1 MSRPK
6 ISIIGAGNVGG
17 IIALQT
23 AQKELGDVLLV
34 DVVEGMPQGK
44 ALDISQMSGILRF
57 DSKVTGTNDFSE
69 IKGSDI
75 VAITA
80 GVARKPGMTRED
92 LLKIN
97 ADIIKKA
104 AEAIKTHAPNAIVIA
119 VTNPLDIMTQLV
131 FKTTGFAKNKV
142 MGMAGV
148 LDSARFAHFIAEEL
162 KVSPKD
168 ISPMVLGS
176 HGDTMVPLPRYS
188 TVSGVPITDFM
199 KPDVIKQL
207 VERTANGGA
216 EIVKLLKTGSAYFAP
231 GTSVA
236 IMIESILKNQRRVLT
251 CSAYLTGEYGLNDV
265 FIGVP
270 VELGRNGIE
279 NIVELNLSKDEKKAL
294 HNSAEIVKDG
304 VDEIADRP

>member
-1 MSRPK
+1 MSRAK
-6 ISIIGAGNVGG
+6 ISVIGAGNVGG

-23 AQKELGDVLLV
+23 AQKELGDVVLV

-44 ALDISQMSGILRF
+44 ALDISQMSGVLRF

-69 IKGSDI
+69 IKDSDI

-131 FKTTGFAKNKV
+131 FKTTGFAKNKI

-148 LDSARFAHFIAEEL
+148 LDSARFAHFIAAEL
-162 KVSPKD
+162 NVSPKD

-188 TVSGVPITDFM
+188 TVAGVPITDFM
-199 KPDVIKQL
+199 KPDVIKRL

-236 IMIESILKNQRRVLT
+236 IMIESILRDQRRILT
-251 CSAYLTGEYGLNDV
+251 CSAYLTGEYGLSDV

-279 NIVELNLSKDEKKAL
+279 KIVQLNLTADELKAL
-294 HNSAEIVKDG
+294 HNSAAIVKAG
-304 VDEIADRP
+304 VNEIK

>member
-1 MSRPK
+1 MLRPK
-6 ISIIGAGNVGG
+6 ISIIGAGNVGS
-17 IIALQT
+17 IIALQV
-23 AQKELGDVLLV
+23 AQKELADVVLV

-44 ALDISQMSGILRF
+44 ALDMSQMSGILHF
-57 DSKVTGTNDFSE
+57 DAKITGSNNFED
-69 IKGSDI
+69 IKDSDI

-97 ADIIKKA
+97 ADIIRKSSA
-104 AEAIKTHAPNAIVIA
+104 SIKTFAPEAIVIA

-131 FKTTGFAKNKV
+131 FQTTGFKKTKV
-142 MGMAGV
+142 MVMAGI
-148 LDSARFAHFIAEEL
+148 LDSARFAHFIADEL

-199 KPDVIKQL
+199 KPDVIKRL
-207 VERTANGGA
+207 VDRTANGGA
-216 EIVKLLKTGSAYFAP
+216 EIVGLLKTGSAYFAP

-236 IMIESILKNQRRVLT
+236 IMIESILKDQRRILT
-251 CSAYLTGEYGLNDV
+251 CSAYLTGQYKLNDV

-279 NIVELNLSKDEKKAL
+279 NIVELNLTQLELEAL
-294 HNSAEIVKDG
+294 HKSAGIVKKG
-304 VDEIADRP
+304 FDEIK

>member
-1 MSRPK
+1 MSRTK
-6 ISIIGAGNVGG
+6 ISVIGAGNVGG

-23 AQKELGDVLLV
+23 AQKELGDVVLV

-57 DSKVTGTNDFSE
+57 DSKITGTNDFSE
-69 IKGSDI
+69 IKGSEI

-162 KVSPKD
+162 NVSPKD

-188 TVSGVPITDFM
+188 TVAGVPITDFM
-199 KPDVIKQL
+199 KPDVIKRL

-236 IMIESILKNQRRVLT
+236 IMIESILRDQRRILT

-279 NIVELNLSKDEKKAL
+279 NIVELTLTKEETAAL
-294 HNSAEIVKDG
+294 HNSASIVKAG
-304 VDEIADRP
+304 VNEIK

>member
-6 ISIIGAGNVGG
+6 ISIIGAGNVGS
-17 IIALQT
+17 IIALQV
-23 AQKELGDVLLV
+23 AQKELGDVVLI

-44 ALDISQMSGILRF
+44 ALDMSQMSGILHF
-57 DSKVTGTNDFSE
+57 DAKITGSNNFAD
-69 IKGSDI
+69 IKDSNI

-80 GVARKPGMTRED
+80 GIARKPGMSRED

-97 ADIIKKA
+97 ADIIRKSS
-104 AEAIKTHAPNAIVIA
+104 ENIKNYAPNAIVIA

-131 FKTTGFAKNKV
+131 YKTTGFAKNKV

-148 LDSARFAHFIAEEL
+148 LDSARFAYFIAEEL
-162 KVSPKD
+162 KVSTKD
-168 ISPMVLGS
+168 ISPMVMGS

-199 KPDVIKQL
+199 KPDIIERL
-207 VERTANGGA
+207 VKRTANGGA
-216 EIVKLLKTGSAYFAP
+216 EIVGLLKTGSAYFAP

-236 IMIESILKNQRRVLT
+236 MMIESILKDQRRVLT
-251 CSAYLTGEYGLNDV
+251 CSAYLTGQYKLNDV

-279 NIVELNLSKDEKKAL
+279 DIIELNLTETELQAL
-294 HNSAEIVKDG
+294 HKSAGIVKEG
-304 VDEIADRP
+304 VKSL

>member
-1 MSRPK
+1 MSRAK

-23 AQKELGDVLLV
+23 AQKELGDVVLV
-34 DVVEGMPQGK
+34 DVVEGLPQGK
-44 ALDISQMSGILRF
+44 ALDISQMSGILSF
-57 DSKVTGTNDFSE
+57 DSKVTGTNDFSQ
-69 IKGSDI
+69 IKDSDI

-104 AEAIKTHAPNAIVIA
+104 AEAIKTYATNAIVIA

-131 FKTTGFAKNKV
+131 YKTTGFAKNKV

-148 LDSARFAHFIAEEL
+148 LDSARFAHFIAGEL
-162 KVSPKD
+162 NVSPKD

-199 KPDVIKQL
+199 KADVIKRL

-236 IMIESILKNQRRVLT
+236 IMIESIIRDQRRVLT

-279 NIVELNLSKDEKKAL
+279 EIVKLNLTADELKAL
-294 HNSAEIVKDG
+294 HNSAAIVKDG
-304 VDEIADRP
+304 VRNCL